1 MRAGAVIAGLLFV
14 VGLGAAIFF
23 YNQAEQRS
31 SEAEPQPNLEAVSFK
46 EPEPADREIIGGPTS
61 GRPYSPA
68 VKIGNTV
75 YVSGQIAIDIN
86 GNEVRDSVEAE
97 TEQVLKNI
105 ERWLGEAGFE
115 MSDVVRATVFLT
127 DINDYD
133 AMNSVYVRFF
143 PENPP
148 ARACVAVKELVR
160 GFRIE
165 ISAIAQK

>member
-14 VGLGAAIFF
+14 LGLGAAIFF
-23 YNQAEQRS
+23 YYQAERS
-31 SEAEPQPNLEAVSFK
+31 AERAESQPSIEAAPAQEPVAAV
-46 EPEPADREIIGGPTS
+46 REVIGGPTS
-61 GRPYSPA
+61 GMPYSPA
-68 VKIGNTV
+68 IKIGNTV

-115 MSDVVRATVFLT
+115 MGDVVRATVFLA

-133 AMNSVYVRFF
+133 AMNLVYVRFF
-143 PENPP
+143 PEDPP
-148 ARACVAVKELVR
+148 ARACVAVKEIVR
-160 GFRIE
+160 GFRVE